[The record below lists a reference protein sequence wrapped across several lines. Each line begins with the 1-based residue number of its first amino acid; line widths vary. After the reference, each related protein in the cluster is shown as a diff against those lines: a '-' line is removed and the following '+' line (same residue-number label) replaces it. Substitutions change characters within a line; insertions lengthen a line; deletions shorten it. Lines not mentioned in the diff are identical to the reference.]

1 MDLLI
6 AAILLA
12 GAFISLYFEIR
23 RLWKSGLG
31 AEKTYHTA
39 IVSTIMLVV
48 AILCIL
54 LGRQILDPYGHPN
67 IGSALGGLSAAVM
80 APILRKALSKAFD
93 LNGVKT
99 Q

>member
-6 AAILLA
+6 AGVLLA
-12 GAFISLYFEIR
+12 GAFISLYFEIK
-23 RLWKSGLG
+23 RLQKSGLG
-31 AEKTYHTA
+31 AEKIYPTA

-48 AILCIL
+48 ALLCIL
-54 LGRQILDPYGHPN
+54 LGRRILDPYGHPY
-67 IGSALGGLSAAVM
+67 IGIALGGLTAAVI

>member
-23 RLWKSGLG
+23 RLRKSGLS
-31 AEKTYHTA
+31 AEKIYPTA

-48 AILCIL
+48 ALLFIL
-54 LGRQILDPYGHPN
+54 LGRQILDPFGHPY
-67 IGSALGGLSAAVM
+67 IGIALGGLTAAVI

-93 LNGVKT
+93 LNGVKAR
-99 Q
+99 